1 MNKLVLLLCVLSLS
15 ACSLTRRVI
24 YIERWDC
31 EKLVVG
37 NKDKV
42 YRVSMMLPPEFTLER
57 VVYGEGLFVD
67 GEYYF
72 VSPVDSSTVYVIG
85 LQPGLEEA
93 ILDEGHKNQNKPEQT
108 KKDSGSSEFR
118 FRNIRYGYN
127 NVSTERLNEMD
138 ELMQRVV
145 IDSAA
150 VSFFRLGQIEH
161 RIESGLSGKKKQD
174 YKQHAAEYG
183 Y

>member
-15 ACSLTRRVI
+15 ACSLTRRVV

-42 YRVSMMLPPEFTLER
+42 YRVSIMLPPEFSLER

-72 VSPVDSSTVYVIG
+72 VSLVDSSTVYVIG
-85 LQPGLEEA
+85 FQPGLEEA
-93 ILDEGHKNQNKPEQT
+93 ILGEDHRYQNKPEQT
-108 KKDSGSSEFR
+108 THNGGSSEFR
-118 FRNIRYGYN
+118 FRNIRFGYN
-127 NVSTERLNEMD
+127 NVSEERLNEMD

-145 IDSAA
+145 IDSAD
-150 VSFFRLGQIEH
+150 VSLFRLGLIEH
-161 RIESGLSGKKKQD
+161 RIESGLLGK
-174 YKQHAAEYG
+174 
-183 Y
+183 